1 MPALLA
7 TVRTPRA
14 DRYLGQLS
22 SHLGHGPGGLQVLS
36 SSDDSLLVD
45 LGVASWSIRAT
56 PTDLVLRLDC
66 DDTDVLAQQA
76 ERVGRRIESLG
87 RRDGLQVNW
96 EPTTD

>member
-1 MPALLA
+1 MPALQA

-45 LGVASWSIRAT
+45 LGDARWSIRAT

-66 DDTDVLAQQA
+66 DDTNVLAQQA
-76 ERVGRRIESLG
+76 ERVAQRIESLG
-87 RRDGLQVNW
+87 RRDGLQVKW